1 MVMKGMAVGLD
12 NFGLNNFDSIS
23 DKKFDRRLYD
33 EYIQDVRHK
42 TIEVKMH
49 SKYGGEA
56 LKI

>member
-1 MVMKGMAVGLD
+1 MKGMAVGLD